1 MQGRK
6 NMRADAQMCNEREPN
21 AFSNH
26 AQCSRLLTCLYM
38 RVGRRASAKA
48 PLPPSQ
54 FLSIRALYL
63 SYPLFVNAYSPCSS
77 FSLSFAMG
85 SGKTCG
91 NREAL
96 RTSALQ
102 DFGIYLRV
110 LGCKETRRRKWQ
122 FNSNQILALISV

>member
-1 MQGRK
+1 
-6 NMRADAQMCNEREPN
+6 
-21 AFSNH
+21 
-26 AQCSRLLTCLYM
+26 
-38 RVGRRASAKA
+38 
-48 PLPPSQ
+48 
-54 FLSIRALYL
+54 
-63 SYPLFVNAYSPCSS
+63 
-77 FSLSFAMG
+77 MG